1 MTDTPTTKQTTA
13 GKLPVRLNGLKHGV
27 SARLLTESEQEV
39 YQEHLAQLQADLQP
53 VGYLEGKL
61 VEGIAYT
68 LWRREKL
75 YHWQEV
81 TTQSQ
86 ARQALEAAAYP
97 DSAEIMMTELL
108 MAQGQAALSL
118 PAALLRLAAAAENA
132 GLFKPDPAGVADHLD
147 TLREAADHL
156 HYLTPPND
164 KTAADLRWARGD
176 LVRWLDRID
185 GLLAEQQAVKSIPNE
200 HTLGLVMRYEGSLD
214 RALMRNLTQLR
225 VLQAQRLGRKAAD
238 ITEEEDEGEP
248 A

>member
-1 MTDTPTTKQTTA
+1 MNMNATTKQKSA
-13 GKLPVRLNGLKHGV
+13 GTLRTRLNGLKHGV
-27 SARLLTESEQEV
+27 SARFLTENEQEA

-118 PAALLRLAAAAENA
+118 PAALLRLAAAAEDA
-132 GLFKPDPAGVADHLD
+132 GLFKPAPAGVADHLD
-147 TLREAADHL
+147 TLRGAAEHL
-156 HYLTPPND
+156 HCLTPPAD
-164 KTAADLRWARGD
+164 KTAANLRGARAD
-176 LVRWLDRID
+176 LVRWLDRVD

-214 RALMRNLTQLR
+214 RALMRNLAQLR
-225 VLQAQRLGRKAAD
+225 ALQAQQLGKKIAD
-238 ITEEEDEGEP
+238 MDEEEDDHEP